1 MIANNYR
8 EQSVIRV
15 INRLSRFV
23 IVVQADWTLIS
34 SRRYIYIYITGD
46 EDLGIFGRESF
57 ASFLGRIRR
66 IGGWRMEEGWI
77 DTAYKILRKE
87 RGVA

>member
-1 MIANNYR
+1 M
-8 EQSVIRV
+8 
-15 INRLSRFV
+15 
-23 IVVQADWTLIS
+23 
-34 SRRYIYIYITGD
+34 
-46 EDLGIFGRESF
+46 GIFGRESF

>member
-1 MIANNYR
+1 M
-8 EQSVIRV
+8 
-15 INRLSRFV
+15 
-23 IVVQADWTLIS
+23 
-34 SRRYIYIYITGD
+34 YITGD

-77 DTAYKILRKE
+77 DTVYKILRKE